1 MAGPLGFFKGIGAR
15 VLYSMPATA
24 ICWSTYEF
32 AKFILSRKS
41 REDYQSS
48 VTTVGAAFTPK
59 DVIAAAA
66 EKVRLD
72 DASGKIGLR
81 YVLPTTS
88 ASSTA
93 DVNFDDELPATV
105 VTTPSTTNITP
116 LREPAPTTLMPRELP
131 SMSGA
136 GVYSA
141 LSLNT
146 MHTETSSGR
155 NFDRSCNR

>member
-48 VTTVGAAFTPK
+48 VTTVGAALTPK

-66 EKVRLD
+66 EKVRID

-93 DVNFDDELPATV
+93 DVNFDDELSTTV
-105 VTTPSTTNITP
+105 VTTPSTTNSTP
-116 LREPAPTTLMPRELP
+116 LREPAPTSLMPRELP

-155 NFDRSCNR
+155 NFDRGCNR

>member
-48 VTTVGAAFTPK
+48 VVTVALTPK

-105 VTTPSTTNITP
+105 VTTPQTTNNTP
-116 LREPAPTTLMPRELP
+116 LREPAPTTMMPRELP

-155 NFDRSCNR
+155 KFDRGCNR